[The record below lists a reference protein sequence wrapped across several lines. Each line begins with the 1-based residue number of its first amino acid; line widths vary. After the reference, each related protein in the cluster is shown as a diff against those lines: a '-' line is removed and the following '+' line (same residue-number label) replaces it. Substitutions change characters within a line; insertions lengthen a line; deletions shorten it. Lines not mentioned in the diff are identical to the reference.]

1 MLLEFNP
8 GLAKYSTFH
17 GLNFPLHFT
26 SAKSHNEIMTLL
38 LENGVDV
45 NLRNYCGQTT
55 LMQAYHHSHWE
66 VVQTLLIYRSI
77 ICIVPCALLA
87 LAIYLE
93 VVLVLPY
100 TRSTTNAEY
109 KEI

>member
-77 ICIVPCALLA
+77 ICRSNLAKDLLH
-87 LAIYLE
+87 LDLE
-93 VVLVLPY
+93 ID
-100 TRSTTNAEY
+100 R
-109 KEI
+109 IF

>member
-45 NLRNYCGQTT
+45 NLRNYCGQS
-55 LMQAYHHSHWE
+55 LGGGADSAHLQKHYMYCA
-66 VVQTLLIYRSI
+66 L
-77 ICIVPCALLA
+77 CIVSTCNLLGSCFSVT
-87 LAIYLE
+87 LHKVNDQCRI
-93 VVLVLPY
+93 
-100 TRSTTNAEY
+100 
-109 KEI
+109 

>member
-45 NLRNYCGQTT
+45 NLRNYCGQ
-55 LMQAYHHSHWE
+55 
-66 VVQTLLIYRSI
+66 
-77 ICIVPCALLA
+77 IVPCALLA

-109 KEI
+109 KGVERLDFLIELVWGRLDLLWN

>member
-45 NLRNYCGQTT
+45 NLRNYCGQS
-55 LMQAYHHSHWE
+55 LGGGADSAHLQKHYMCNKNKLFEWPE
-66 VVQTLLIYRSI
+66 CPGLCIEGVERLDFLIELVWGRLDLLW
-77 ICIVPCALLA
+77 
-87 LAIYLE
+87 
-93 VVLVLPY
+93 
-100 TRSTTNAEY
+100 N
-109 KEI
+109 